1 MAGSST
7 DEKWTIEKL
16 NGANWSTWKF
26 QMKHLLLAK
35 ELWGVVNGTETLAE
49 DAAAT
54 ARSDFEKKTQKAFST
69 LVLAIGT
76 SQLYLVTS
84 CETPKDAWDALR
96 SHFERN
102 TLANKLFLK
111 KRFFRMEM
119 KEGATIESHLKEMKE
134 LSDQLSAIDAPI
146 TEEDQVVTLLGS
158 LPKSFSTLV
167 TALEA
172 RVDEGLSLKYVQQ
185 ALVNEEQKMR
195 ARERGHSS
203 GADTPK
209 DDSALV
215 GDQSRRPKSRKP
227 ICYGCRQP
235 GHFRRDCPN
244 QRKPSHEADTAQQ
257 DTSESDTEGGSAF
270 TAQRDGSRAE
280 KWLVDSGA
288 SSHMTSNRKLLMD
301 YEEFETPEKV
311 RLGDGRTVDAVGFGN
326 IHLKML
332 FRVSQ
337 PKRSTMYR
345 VLYVPQLS
353 CNLFSVR
360 AAASKG
366 NFVKFGRSRCWIR
379 DGKGR
384 LCGMGTLED
393 KLYKLDCEAVQP
405 ETASAA
411 TADEGNDIDTWH
423 FRLGHA
429 SEQCVKNTA
438 NEELAT
444 GINLPKHTKL
454 SFCEGCVAGKLKR
467 APFKPVGEIRS
478 KRKLQLVHSD
488 VCGPMP
494 TDSIGGNKYFV
505 TFIDDYSR
513 CCAVYFLKSKSEV
526 PEKFKEFE
534 ARVFRDCGE
543 HVGTL
548 RSDNGGEYL
557 STEFRQYLQSTGIH
571 HELTVPHS
579 PQQNGVAER
588 MNRTLMESARSM
600 INHAG
605 LPDKYWAEAV
615 ECAAYI
621 RNRLPTS
628 ALTERKTPFEMW
640 SGRKPNLSHLKV
652 FGCMAYAHIPDSQRN
667 KLDKK
672 AVKLQFVGYAIQSK
686 GYRLL
691 DERTMKVYIRRNVVF
706 NERDFGHKKEVDTP
720 EALEI
725 EPEVITELETGPE
738 QSDPAPEQR
747 RQSERTRR
755 PPVRYGQDEYTA
767 AANAEHVAC
776 AAYQIVEPQTM
787 DEALAGDYS
796 TKWKEAADVEYR
808 SLIENETWDLVELP
822 SGRTPIGSKW
832 VFKVKHKSDG
842 TVERFKARLV
852 AKGYA
857 QQPGI
862 DYDETFS
869 PVVKFQSIRVLLAL
883 AVQYDLQLNQ
893 MDVVTAFLNGNLEET
908 IYMQQPDG
916 YIQQGKE
923 LLVCKL
929 NKSLYGLKQSPRCW
943 NKVLTE
949 FMKSLGFTQ
958 SSADPCIYV
967 RDSKSLTIVAAYV
980 DDLIIATKTDEEMQ
994 DVKQQLQSR
1003 FKMKDLGKLHYCLGI
1018 TINHDQTN
1026 NVIEM
1031 HQKQYILKM
1040 LEKYGLLD
1048 AKSVSTPADPN
1059 VKLCKDD
1066 EVSKPV
1072 DSVMYQSM
1080 VGSLLYVAVATRPD
1094 ISQAVGTVSKFN
1106 SSPSEAHLTAV
1117 KRILRYLKGTLD
1129 VTLKF
1134 KKTDDDQLV
1143 GFSDAD
1149 YAGDLDDRRS
1159 TSGNV
1164 FLMSSGPVSWFS
1176 KKQAIVTL
1184 STAEAEYVALSR
1196 AAQEIVWIRRLLSD
1210 LTAIQGQATV
1220 LMEDNQGAICIAK
1233 NPVSHSRTKHIDVRY
1248 HYVREAVNDDII
1260 NLQYCPTQEMV
1271 ADILTKPL
1279 PKKRFE
1285 TLRTSMGLTTKTS
1298 TTC

>member
-35 ELWGVVNGTETLAE
+35 ELWGMVDGTETLAE
-49 DAAAT
+49 DAATT
-54 ARSDFEKKTQKAFST
+54 ARSEFQKKSQKAFST

-119 KEGATIESHLKEMKE
+119 KEGTTIENHLKEMKE

-195 ARERGHSS
+195 AQEHGCSS

-227 ICYGCRQP
+227 ICYSCRQP

-244 QRKPSHEADTAQQ
+244 QRKSPHEADTAQQ
-257 DTSESDTEGGSAF
+257 DTSDSDTEGGSAF
-270 TAQRDGSRAE
+270 TAQKDDSHAE

-288 SSHMTSNRKLLMD
+288 SSHMTSNRKLLTD
-301 YEEFETPEKV
+301 YEEFEQPEKV

-337 PKRSTMYR
+337 PKKSTMYR

-366 NFVKFGRSRCWIR
+366 NFVMFGRSRCWIR
-379 DGKGR
+379 DGRRR

-393 KLYKLDCEAVQP
+393 KLYKLDCEVVQS

-411 TADEGNDIDTWH
+411 TADEGNDIDVWH

-429 SEQCVKNTA
+429 SEQCVKNTV

-444 GINLPKHTKL
+444 GINLPKHAKL
-454 SFCEGCVAGKLKR
+454 SFCEGCVAGKMKR

-526 PEKFKEFE
+526 PDKFKEFE

-543 HVGTL
+543 RIGTL

-557 STEFRQYLQSTGIH
+557 STEFRQYLKSAGIH

-600 INHAG
+600 MDHAG

-621 RNRLPTS
+621 RNRLPTT
-628 ALTERKTPFEMW
+628 ALREKKTPFEMW
-640 SGRKPNLSHLKV
+640 SGRKPNISHLKV
-652 FGCMAYAHIPDSQRN
+652 FGCTAYAHIPDSQRN

-672 AVKLQFVGYAIQSK
+672 AVKLRLVGYAIQSK

-706 NERDFGHKKEVDTP
+706 NERDFSHKKEVDTP
-720 EALEI
+720 EAFEI
-725 EPEVITELETGPE
+725 EPDVINESETDPE
-738 QSDPAPEQR
+738 QSDSAPEQR

-787 DEALAGDYS
+787 DEALAGDHS
-796 TKWKEAADVEYR
+796 
-808 SLIENETWDLVELP
+808 
-822 SGRTPIGSKW
+822 
-832 VFKVKHKSDG
+832 
-842 TVERFKARLV
+842 
-852 AKGYA
+852 
-857 QQPGI
+857 
-862 DYDETFS
+862 
-869 PVVKFQSIRVLLAL
+869 
-883 AVQYDLQLNQ
+883 
-893 MDVVTAFLNGNLEET
+893 
-908 IYMQQPDG
+908 
-916 YIQQGKE
+916 
-923 LLVCKL
+923 
-929 NKSLYGLKQSPRCW
+929 
-943 NKVLTE
+943 
-949 FMKSLGFTQ
+949 
-958 SSADPCIYV
+958 
-967 RDSKSLTIVAAYV
+967 
-980 DDLIIATKTDEEMQ
+980 TKTDE
-994 DVKQQLQSR
+994 
-1003 FKMKDLGKLHYCLGI
+1003 
-1018 TINHDQTN
+1018 
-1026 NVIEM
+1026 
-1031 HQKQYILKM
+1031 KM
-1040 LEKYGLLD
+1040 LEKYGILD

-1059 VKLCKDD
+1059 VELCTDD

-1106 SSPSEAHLTAV
+1106 SSPSETHLAAV
-1117 KRILRYLKGTLD
+1117 KRILHYLKGTLD
-1129 VTLKF
+1129 VMLKF

-1149 YAGDLDDRRS
+1149 YAGDLDDRRF
-1159 TSGNV
+1159 TNGNV
-1164 FLMSSGPVSWFS
+1164 FLMSNG
-1176 KKQAIVTL
+1176 
-1184 STAEAEYVALSR
+1184 TAV
-1196 AAQEIVWIRRLLSD
+1196 
-1210 LTAIQGQATV
+1210 QGQATV

-1233 NPVSHSRTKHIDVRY
+1233 NPVSHTRTKHIDVRY
-1248 HYVREAVNDDII
+1248 RY
-1260 NLQYCPTQEMV
+1260 EMV
-1271 ADILTKPL
+1271 ADNIRTKPL

-1285 TLRTSMGLTTKTS
+1285 TLRTSMGLTTETS